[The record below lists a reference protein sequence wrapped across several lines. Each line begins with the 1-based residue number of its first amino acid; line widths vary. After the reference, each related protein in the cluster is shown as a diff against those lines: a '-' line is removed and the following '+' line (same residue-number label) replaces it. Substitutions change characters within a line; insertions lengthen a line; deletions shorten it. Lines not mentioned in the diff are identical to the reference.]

1 MMVLTTNERAF
12 IDKMRESE
20 ELARHGFTLLL
31 KRPDFLRFFQPLRD
45 ARLFAPERNPAPEPA
60 PEQGYV
66 RIPYWSALDYLV
78 AVAKQ
83 AGTTNDLALANQV
96 MDIVRAVSQWRETDG
111 QPRHNYQTA
120 RRFTETLGYLPTSA
134 VSKAD
139 LDFLAT
145 WLTDRFERMLVAVA
159 IDDTLLPHLL
169 ASTTVDDWNKAVI
182 VLQHA
187 TAITWVEEPGT
198 KSKTARTILD
208 DHWLQQI
215 LGHHVQP
222 LAAKRPQETTQLL
235 EGRVREVYATDL
247 HKDHSSIYRP
257 AVEDNA
263 QNHQFRSAEN
273 RTVEALR
280 DALLT
285 WAANEPKVAESQ
297 VGVLLS
303 SDLEILRR
311 IAIHVLHR
319 HWPTMHSLYI
329 PFAQGESFT
338 PGHLH
343 ELYALLTER
352 FAEFTHPER
361 EATVDAIR
369 RIPTP
374 EHAED
379 PPLARK
385 RLQRRWL
392 TAIVGKGIALADDW
406 MAELSADPSVGPTP
420 LHPDFTSYMTS
431 SWGPGGSPYTIE
443 ELVGFADARLL
454 TQRVN
459 DFEETGTWGNP
470 TLEGLT
476 STLQNAAR
484 TSPATFLRALPDL
497 VDAKNGFQ
505 QAVIRGLQQAWDAKE
520 QSPPCNWAE
529 GWEQLIRFFEQLAA
543 KPAVTA
549 DEDNQQKW
557 LLAAI
562 ADALGAGT
570 KDDEHAYAPALLP
583 RCQGIINALLQ
594 RLPAE
599 TKLTDDPMSTAINTP
614 KGRAVETLFSHTLRA
629 CRVAD
634 RTAGN
639 HTAVWTQL
647 RSIFDRELNAC
658 QNDNVEFS
666 TLCGA
671 YLGQLEYLDVGW
683 TAANIPHIFPENLPV
698 NDQAAIAGLAY
709 AGFTRNI
716 YEYLL
721 GGGIVDRALRYDLKG
736 RESRE
741 KILERIAAAYVWG
754 METLD
759 SPRLQQIFENGNTK
773 ELEKITSTL
782 WALRQQNV
790 TDDQREGI
798 LAFWDRCVI
807 WTNSQAT
814 IPGTLLSVLSG
825 LAAYITAIDDR
836 GRRLL
841 LAVAPHVGIDY
852 RAYEFLDELSRLAE
866 QNEAVITD
874 VVDAMTKAHAP
885 EYDYEDRLQKL
896 LRTLA
901 AKGRKNEVLRILDRL
916 PAMHHVYN
924 ELTQS

>member
-1 MMVLTTNERAF
+1 MTALTSKEQAF
-12 IDKMRESE
+12 IDKMKQDE
-20 ELARHGFTLLL
+20 ELARHGFSLLL
-31 KRPDFLRFFQPLRD
+31 KRPDFSRFFEPLCN
-45 ARLFAPERNPAPEPA
+45 AGLFAPERNPAPEPA
-60 PEQGYV
+60 PEKGYV

-78 AVAKQ
+78 AIAKQ
-83 AGTTNDLALANQV
+83 AAGTNDLPLATRV
-96 MDIVRAVSQWRETDG
+96 MEIVRAVSEWRESDG

-120 RRFTETLGYLPTSA
+120 RRFTEILGHVPTSV
-134 VSKAD
+134 VSRAD
-139 LDFLAT
+139 LDLLAT
-145 WLTDRFERMLVAVA
+145 WLNDRFERMLVAVA
-159 IDDTLLPHLL
+159 IDETLLPHLL
-169 ASTTVDDWNKAVI
+169 ASSSAEDWDKAVR
-182 VLQHA
+182 VLHHA
-187 TAITWVEEPGT
+187 TAIAWVEEPGI
-198 KSKTARTILD
+198 KAKAPRAVIDDYRLHQLLNRHVKT
-208 DHWLQQI
+208 
-215 LGHHVQP
+215 
-222 LAAKRPQETTQLL
+222 LASRRPQETVQLL
-235 EGRVREVYATDL
+235 ERRVREVYATDL
-247 HKDHSSIYRP
+247 HKGHSSICRP

-285 WAANEPKVAESQ
+285 WAVNEPKVAEFH

-311 IAIHVLHR
+311 IAIYVLHS
-319 HWPTMHSLYI
+319 HWPTLHSLYI
-329 PFAQGESFT
+329 PFVRGESFT

-352 FAEFTHPER
+352 FEEFTDPER

-369 RIPTP
+369 RIPTL
-374 EHAED
+374 EHVED
-379 PPLARK
+379 PALARK
-385 RLQRRWL
+385 RTQRRWL
-392 TAIVGKGIALADDW
+392 TAIVGKGNAVADDW
-406 MAELSADPSVGPTP
+406 LGELSAEPAVGPPP

-431 SWGPGGSPYTIE
+431 SWGPGASPYTLE

-454 TQRVN
+454 TGRVN
-459 DFEETGTWGNP
+459 DFEETGTWGSP
-470 TLEGLT
+470 TLDGLT

-543 KPAVTA
+543 KQALIA
-549 DEDNQQKW
+549 DEDNQHKW
-557 LLAAI
+557 LLATI
-562 ADALGAGT
+562 ADALRAGT
-570 KDDEHAYAPALLP
+570 QDDWHAYAPTLLP
-583 RCQGIINALLQ
+583 RGQGIIDAFLQ
-594 RLPAE
+594 QLPAE

-614 KGRAVETLFSHTLRA
+614 KGRAIEALFSHTLRV

-634 RTAGN
+634 QATGN
-639 HTAVWTQL
+639 HTAPWTQL
-647 RSIFDRELNAC
+647 RSIFDRELSAC
-658 QNDNVEFS
+658 QNNNVEFS

-671 YLGQLEYLDVGW
+671 YLAQLEYIDVEW
-683 TAANIPHIFPENLPV
+683 TAANIPHIFPENFPA
-698 NDQAAIAGLAY
+698 NDQAAIAGVAY

-721 GGGIVDRALRYDLKG
+721 RGGIVDRALRYDLKG
-736 RESRE
+736 RESSE

-754 METLD
+754 IETLD
-759 SPRLQQIFENGNTK
+759 SPRLQQIFENGDAK
-773 ELEKITSTL
+773 RLEKITWTL
-782 WALRQQNV
+782 WALRQQSV
-790 TDDQREGI
+790 TDDQRERI

-807 WTNSQAT
+807 WANSQAT
-814 IPGTLLSVLSG
+814 IPETLLSVLSG
-825 LAAYITAIDDR
+825 LAAYITAIGDR
-836 GRRLL
+836 ERRLL

-852 RAYEFLDELSRLAE
+852 RVYEFLDELLRLAE
-866 QNEAVITD
+866 QNDAVITD

-901 AKGRKNEVLRILDRL
+901 AKGRRNEVVRILDRL

-924 ELTQS
+924 ELTES